1 MQVPPSVP
9 SFDPKQ
15 PESSRAE
22 SPRNIR
28 PISGMSLGWYA
39 FASLLFV
46 LLLAMLRNAEP
57 RSHLVPAVS
66 VTFGFALLARVL
78 RGVTLSGAAAGFLV
92 TLILFVAAG
101 GAMFGAVL
109 LVFVLTYLATR
120 FGRSRK
126 RSLAIAER
134 PGGRDGAQVLANLG
148 IAALAA
154 ALAWLT
160 PWHLLAL
167 TAAIA
172 ALAEAAS
179 DTVSSEVGK
188 AAGETAR
195 LITSGHVV
203 SAGTDGAIS
212 VAGTVAGFVASALLG
227 VEAFVTGTLSLR
239 MAIIAATVGMLGM
252 LFDSLLGATL
262 EQRQSLTNNGVN
274 LVSTGFAVLTAILL
288 ATFL

>member
-15 PESSRAE
+15 PENSRVE
-22 SPRNIR
+22 SPNTVR
-28 PISGMSLGWYA
+28 PVSGISLGWYA
-39 FASLLFV
+39 FALLLIV

-57 RSHLVPAVS
+57 RSRLVPAIL
-66 VTFGFALLARVL
+66 VTFGFAVLARVL
-78 RGVTLSGAAAGFLV
+78 RGVTLRGAAAGFLV

-148 IAALAA
+148 MAALAA
-154 ALAWLT
+154 ALGWLT

-172 ALAEAAS
+172 VLAEAAS

-188 AAGETAR
+188 AAGKTAR
-195 LITSGHVV
+195 LITSGQIV
-203 SAGTDGAIS
+203 SAGTDGAVS
-212 VAGTVAGFVASALLG
+212 VAGTLAGIVAAAVVG
-227 VEAFVTGTLSLR
+227 VEAWAMGLLNSRFAVVACLSG
-239 MAIIAATVGMLGM
+239 ILGM
-252 LFDSLLGATL
+252 LCDSLLGATL
-262 EQRQSLTNNGVN
+262 ENRGMLTNNGVN
-274 LVSTGFAVLTAILL
+274 LLSTTFSIVAAMLL
-288 ATFL
+288 ATF